1 MHLSKLKLFVLR
13 DLSFGRGQTSNLRDS
28 KFPKIVKT
36 EPWNGEDQ
44 PLPEEEDIDLSD
56 VVLDDIKEE
65 L

>member
-1 MHLSKLKLFVLR
+1 MSY
-13 DLSFGRGQTSNLRDS
+13 GRGRTSTIKGGKL
-28 KFPKIVKT
+28 PKIVKT

-44 PLPEEEDIDLSD
+44 ALPEEEDIDLSD